1 MELSNGEGKERPR
14 KATRTGSW
22 GLGSIFV
29 KNVFSGHNS
38 MTSHS
43 HSAVLLPP
51 SFGTLTLSHARKA
64 DLAQRK
70 PLGKER
76 LVMPIFSDN
85 LPLVLNQVWL

>member
-38 MTSHS
+38 MTSRS

-51 SFGTLTLSHARKA
+51 SLGTLTTLMRQKGKSCSEKA
-64 DLAQRK
+64 AGEIEIGNAHFL
-70 PLGKER
+70 
-76 LVMPIFSDN
+76 
-85 LPLVLNQVWL
+85 